1 MGINLNMVRLKNV
14 FYMCMDRS
22 RTHHGQTKTRKKEM
36 VSALHPFFLS
46 IRPDKN
52 KIK

>member
-1 MGINLNMVRLKNV
+1 MGINLNMIRLKNV
-14 FYMCMDRS
+14 FYMCMDWS
-22 RTHHGQTKTRKKEM
+22 RTHHGPTKTRNG
-36 VSALHPFFLS
+36 VSPSPFFLS